1 MSNFDDKN
9 LFDDDF
15 DLLSESADSLFGQ
28 SVNNTPKKEEIIEEK
43 NTEKNIKEPAEQAE
57 EKQNKKVE
65 DSNKKDTE
73 NKTKKSD
80 TKETKNTAESPAK
93 TSKKKTSKKEDLS
106 NEENS
111 EKVETEKLAEAETIE
126 ETDLDSESS
135 YLNNE
140 EDAFVQDAQPQQED
154 NQDEPITYEENAKV
168 EGDSSDADLGQQE
181 KHEKPKKEKAKK
193 ERVKKEKKKRKPLT
207 KLQIILICAST
218 FVVLMVGVW
227 LGLYIKFIN
236 TKLETPVYQVYQRS
250 NGTIIDITN
259 VNNATGYEIT
269 LNNVGDDSCAVFVS
283 NTNKLELKSYLNKAG
298 KFTIKVRA
306 LGKTAKATSDYSE
319 EKNIENHLVIDTPNI
334 FRDGN
339 VISWNPV
346 DKAINYR
353 LYYKANLDDDKI
365 EYIELAQNSSL
376 ISYDLTLLNEFGPG
390 YYPVCVQAITNV
402 DYYLNSNYS
411 NICEYEYYA
420 KLQNPI
426 KPTYNKTTKALTFL
440 LLDSIYKPTKYV
452 LSLGVEKDG
461 GYTLVRY
468 IVLLNELQ
476 STQTTYNSAKATK
489 YYASLNELIV
499 GNVENVT
506 FTAISDSKYSYNS
519 DVINVVVE

>member
-43 NTEKNIKEPAEQAE
+43 NTEKNNKEPAEPAEPAE
-57 EKQNKKVE
+57 EKQNINVE
-65 DSNKKDTE
+65 NTE
-73 NKTKKSD
+73 NKSKKSDKKETKKS
-80 TKETKNTAESPAK
+80 TESKEK
-93 TSKKKTSKKEDLS
+93 TSKKKTKKDESLKEDLPKEEKQEETVDLDNEQPS
-106 NEENS
+106 LNNEQNYETEENQQEQEESVNDESTLNEENS
-111 EKVETEKLAEAETIE
+111 DVENVVL
-126 ETDLDSESS
+126 
-135 YLNNE
+135 
-140 EDAFVQDAQPQQED
+140 
-154 NQDEPITYEENAKV
+154 EENLDEK
-168 EGDSSDADLGQQE
+168 EKEQE
-181 KHEKPKKEKAKK
+181 KIKNEKPKKEKVKK
-193 ERVKKEKKKRKPLT
+193 EKVKKEKKKRKPLT
-207 KLQIILICAST
+207 KLQIILICASA

-236 TKLETPVYQVYQRS
+236 TKLETPVYQVYQRN

-269 LNNVGDDSCAVFVS
+269 VNNVDDDSCAVFVS
-283 NTNKLELKSYLNKAG
+283 DTNKLELKSYLNKAG

-319 EKNIENHLVIDTPNI
+319 EKNIENHLVIDTPNV

-440 LLDSIYKPTKYV
+440 LLDSTYKPTKYV